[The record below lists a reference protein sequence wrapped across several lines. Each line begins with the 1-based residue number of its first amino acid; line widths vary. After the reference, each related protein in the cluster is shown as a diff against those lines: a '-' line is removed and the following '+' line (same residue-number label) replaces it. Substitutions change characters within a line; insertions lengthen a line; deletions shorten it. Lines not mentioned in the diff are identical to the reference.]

1 MATPDMSREK
11 SIIFLIR
18 RVAAQKW
25 GGGNTY
31 RLAEVF
37 ANLEVS
43 KIDNNYKLSTLLN
56 GIIFEKLVPMEEFK
70 FYSTKKSDAL
80 KINPKDLNQA
90 TALEIIGDLEKYY
103 KLSFEHEKDNGK
115 RKIKIN
121 PNIYVI
127 LFLVMFT
134 LFNNYG
140 VNELLSKLILLLG
153 LIPSIQIFSNSKKN
167 TFLMFVI
174 TIPLLLTFKI
184 QESSAILNCLT
195 LIIILYFSA
204 IKKISFSVY
213 TIYLISITSI
223 PIGTILVFAHY
234 YSIYRFKLEMTFLI
248 LLLLTAYMLSNPKTI
263 IANFY
268 IFSFFYF
275 TLIILKIFLSGIE
288 NFNLS
293 NLLLSIFFEILLFV
307 TQRKSYPQFILSAIV
322 IL

>member
-25 GGGNTY
+25 GAGNTY

>member
-18 RVAAQKW
+18 REAAQKW
-25 GGGNTY
+25 GRGNTN

-167 TFLMFVI
+167 TFLIFVI

-195 LIIILYFSA
+195 LIIILYFSV
-204 IKKISFSVY
+204 IKKILFSVY

-275 TLIILKIFLSGIE
+275 TLIILKIFLSGIK

-307 TQRKSYPQFILSAIV
+307 TQRNSYPQFILSAIV

>member
-1 MATPDMSREK
+1 
-11 SIIFLIR
+11 
-18 RVAAQKW
+18 
-25 GGGNTY
+25 
-31 RLAEVF
+31 
-37 ANLEVS
+37 
-43 KIDNNYKLSTLLN
+43 
-56 GIIFEKLVPMEEFK
+56 
-70 FYSTKKSDAL
+70 
-80 KINPKDLNQA
+80 
-90 TALEIIGDLEKYY
+90 
-103 KLSFEHEKDNGK
+103 
-115 RKIKIN
+115 
-121 PNIYVI
+121 
-127 LFLVMFT
+127 
-134 LFNNYG
+134 
-140 VNELLSKLILLLG
+140 
-153 LIPSIQIFSNSKKN
+153 
-167 TFLMFVI
+167 MFVI